1 MLGSFLCVLKVM
13 SAEAIEPNTDFLN
26 DILTDVLECPPSQA
40 CFRAQNTLYA
50 ICILLQAA
58 LASEAIYSKGLVAI
72 DDVVYECK
80 NNTLPKSLI
89 DKYGFCAGEL
99 LEYGYDEQVAKEL
112 FWPVVSLLLEVDE
125 PLIEAINERVEGTM
139 SRLDDRFNYYGQVID
154 TAELE
159 GKWLANARLLFC
171 LEDTAAAA
179 TAAADA
185 GDAAAAAEPATHMKH
200 AVAALLKHTRRLHG
214 RRALTPPRSNR
225 PTAYTRHRK

>member
-1 MLGSFLCVLKVM
+1 M
-13 SAEAIEPNTDFLN
+13 SAEAAETNTDFLN
-26 DILTDVLECPPSQA
+26 DILTGVLECPPSQA

-89 DKYGFCAGEL
+89 DKYGFCAGDL
-99 LEYGYDEQVAKEL
+99 LEHGYDEHVAKEL

-139 SRLDDRFNYYGQVID
+139 SQLDDMFNYYGQVID
-154 TAELE
+154 TADLE
-159 GKWLANARLLFC
+159 GEWLAKARRLFC
-171 LEDTAAAA
+171 LEE
-179 TAAADA
+179 AADA
-185 GDAAAAAEPATHMKH
+185 SATSVAADASATSAAAEPATHMKH